1 MRVLITAGPTRE
13 PLDEVRY
20 LSNRS
25 SGRLGIALAEAAA
38 HAGHETTLLLGPG
51 IVAPVASQ
59 GWGGLSVERFTSAGS
74 LEGLLGQRFPECDVL
89 IMAAAVADYR
99 PAAYTEGKLK
109 RREDETL
116 VLELEPIPDLVAGCG
131 ASKREGQKV
140 IAFALDDPTNLD
152 EQAAEKMRR
161 KHADAIVANPL
172 GTMDGA
178 DIDATLVLASGERF
192 TPGPLSKEAFAVW
205 LIGQLEQV

>member
-51 IVAPVASQ
+51 IRAPVPSH
-59 GWGGLSVERFTSAGS
+59 GLAVERFTSAGS
-74 LEGLLGQRFPECDVL
+74 LEGLLGQRFPECEVL

-109 RREDETL
+109 RREGEKM
-116 VLELEPIPDLVAGCG
+116 VLELESIPDLVAGCG
-131 ASKREGQKV
+131 AKKQQGQKV

-152 EQAAEKMRR
+152 EQAAEKMHR
-161 KHADAIVANPL
+161 KRADAIVANPL
-172 GTMDGA
+172 GTMDGP
-178 DIDATLVLASGERF
+178 DIDACLVLAGGQRF

-205 LIGQLEQV
+205 LIGQLGQV